1 MSDRLRGV
9 VWVKHLVIGGE
20 DCDDAEST
28 VYPGASEIAGDGIDQ
43 DCDGSD
49 ATSGSGGCM
58 SGEIADCN
66 GNCAPISW
74 LGDASCDDGTYMYGN
89 NAIYFDCSALNWDDG
104 DCSPST
110 TDTDGDGFD
119 STVDCNDNDASIYP
133 GAPETPNDGIDQD
146 CDGSDATSGSGGCQ
160 W

>member
-1 MSDRLRGV
+1 MSNRLRG
-9 VWVKHLVIGGE
+9 WYGSSTVIGGE

-66 GNCAPISW
+66 EGI
-74 LGDASCDDGTYMYGN
+74 GD
-89 NAIYFDCSALNWDDG
+89 
-104 DCSPST
+104 
-110 TDTDGDGFD
+110 
-119 STVDCNDNDASIYP
+119 
-133 GAPETPNDGIDQD
+133 
-146 CDGSDATSGSGGCQ
+146 
-160 W
+160 